1 MKLSFAANGRSWAAC
16 IAIATAAATFGTL
29 STASYCIGRG
39 VDPELSFLDPQR
51 APTVDEA
58 IIAQALTYAIRSRE
72 MNDVVFLGDSTCRM
86 GIKPELFSR
95 ISGLSGW
102 NLASMRRI
110 GPYGYA
116 ITVALY
122 LQNHPAPRVVVLCVN
137 PVLFEVDP
145 TTLDGEF
152 QQRLKWSYNPESA
165 PIWENVPFVTKREA
179 ARSIGFWSRDVRNEP
194 LDGLARETY
203 NSLRTKSRAV
213 RGFFALP
220 GEHGPANGIPME
232 TPVVAVRGEWSDG
245 LISIARDCRAHGA
258 CFLIIFGP
266 LTDSLAKARDW
277 SLLAKWARD
286 FERSEPRAFVAEPIF
301 YEERLMWDAL
311 HVNAAGL
318 EKFVPTV
325 AADVQA
331 VLSK

>member
-16 IAIATAAATFGTL
+16 IAIAAAAATFGTL

-102 NLASMRRI
+102 NLGSMRRI
-110 GPYGYA
+110 GSYGYA

-122 LQNHPAPRVVVLCVN
+122 LQNHPAPRAVVLCVN
-137 PVLFEVDP
+137 PLLFEADP
-145 TTLDGEF
+145 TALDGEI
-152 QQRLKWSYNPESA
+152 QQRLNWSYSPESA
-165 PIWENVPFVTKREA
+165 AIWEKAPFITKRGA
-179 ARSIGFWSRDVRNEP
+179 VRSIAFWSRDVRTEP
-194 LDGLARETY
+194 LDGFGRETY
-203 NSLRTKSRAV
+203 NSLYEKSRMA
-213 RGFFALP
+213 RGFFALS
-220 GEHGPANGIPME
+220 GEHGEAKGILME
-232 TPVVAVRGEWSDG
+232 TPAAAVRGEWSDG
-245 LISIARDCRAHGA
+245 LSSIARDCRAHGA
-258 CFLIIFGP
+258 RFVIIFGP
-266 LTDSLAKARDW
+266 LTHSLAKTRDW
-277 SLLAKWARD
+277 SLLAKWARE
-286 FERSEPRAFVAEPIF
+286 FERSEPRPFVAEPIF
-301 YEERLMWDAL
+301 YEEGLMWDAL
-311 HVNAAGL
+311 HVNAAGV

-331 VLSK
+331 ALSK